1 MQRFLFTAALI
12 ATTGT
17 AFALNFPT
25 VRILVVPD
33 APVTIQSCDV
43 ADWNFEVQARNRALP
58 SLQSFDVRFQAFDAS
73 GKLVSSGTF
82 TYPEVL
88 ASGDSDTQKQYN
100 YGKMTDAGNIA
111 SMTCRLTSATFKG
124 TKKPWAYG
132 DTWHGKLLPTETPTP
147 TP

>member
-1 MQRFLFTAALI
+1 MRRFLFVAALI
-12 ATTGT
+12 ASTGT
-17 AFALNFPT
+17 ALALTIPT
-25 VRILVVPD
+25 VRIVAVPN

-73 GKLVSSGTF
+73 GKIVSSGTF

-88 ASGDSDTQKQYN
+88 ASGDSDMQKQYN
-100 YGKMTDAGNIA
+100 YGKITDAGNIA

-124 TKKPWAYG
+124 IKKPWAYG
-132 DTWHGKLLPTETPTP
+132 DTWHGKLLPIATPTP
-147 TP
+147 NP